1 MRARRRTR
9 GVEYDRPSASPLV
22 ALREA
27 VIEMIDVE
35 LAKATEGGRL
45 YPRYVRDSKILAV
58 ESHLQHEWPYG
69 INIDNLIILD
79 ITETR
84 LLANVEVHMPRRLW
98 KHVDPFPDPPNSRLQ
113 ADLHLSQQ
121 AIEQK
126 FFTVN
131 VAITTNTDRSKV
143 LIRIGNAPPEETGV
157 ELSEHCTALVAE
169 HTLVGF
175 RVDLST

>member
-1 MRARRRTR
+1 M
-9 GVEYDRPSASPLV
+9 
-22 ALREA
+22 EA
-27 VIEMIDVE
+27 VTEMIDVE

-45 YPRYVRDSKILAV
+45 YPRYVRDAKILAV
-58 ESHLQHEWPYG
+58 ESRLQQQWPYG

-84 LLANVEVHMPRRLW
+84 LLANFDVHMPRRLW
-98 KHVDPFPDPPNSRLQ
+98 KQVDPFPDPPNSRLR

-126 FFTVN
+126 FFTEDVE
-131 VAITTNTDRSKV
+131 ITTNTDRSKV

-157 ELSEHCTALVAE
+157 ELSEQCTALVAAR
-169 HTLVGF
+169 TLLGF